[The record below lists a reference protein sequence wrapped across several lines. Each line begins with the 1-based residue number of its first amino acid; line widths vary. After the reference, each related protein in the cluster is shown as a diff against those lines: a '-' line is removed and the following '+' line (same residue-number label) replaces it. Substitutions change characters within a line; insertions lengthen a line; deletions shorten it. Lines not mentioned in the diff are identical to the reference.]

1 VAARPVKAALVT
13 AETAETAEPAGGVR
27 SLVVR
32 GLAQRVD
39 TAAMVAREARRKQG
53 RLVTVD

>member
-1 VAARPVKAALVT
+1 
-13 AETAETAEPAGGVR
+13 
-27 SLVVR
+27 VVR